1 MSVTECENCKRLEEM
16 YVKDTDE
23 LLAEISRLR
32 RENEKLRGNEDKS
45 ARQPKFQPRRIR

>member
-1 MSVTECENCKRLEEM
+1 MTECENCKRLEEM

-32 RENEKLRGNEDKS
+32 RENEELRGNNVKQEQK
-45 ARQPKFQPRRIR
+45 AKFLPRRIR